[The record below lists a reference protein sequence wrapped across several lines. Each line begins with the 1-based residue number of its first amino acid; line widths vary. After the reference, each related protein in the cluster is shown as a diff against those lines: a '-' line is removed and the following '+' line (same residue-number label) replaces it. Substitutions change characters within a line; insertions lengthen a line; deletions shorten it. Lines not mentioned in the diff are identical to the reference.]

1 MLDGGGPH
9 YRRAVGGGMRSSEK
23 EYEFLFVVDG
33 VSADDDEVVAVLIE
47 SFDAVLSLS
56 AGVHR
61 LAVSGVGVGAVDAA
75 ERLVRSV
82 SSAVPA
88 LRLLRLDPELVGVS
102 DIAERTRHSRQ
113 NVQQWVNGERWAN
126 RKFPKPVG
134 SVGRSLAWRW
144 ADVNEWLV
152 AMGEDDGERR
162 PTPEDYVVINAA
174 LMEWNARADIDAPK
188 SRAGSRSRAYNTEF
202 EVHGKLI
209 ASMPRVTG
217 HDLSEWLDI
226 VESRSRQL
234 DMDAESELMQF
245 HGLPSTYALAIVRE
259 YEAKYGN
266 SLAEDETTLSKR
278 TVDLRDDANRAKLAQ
293 VAANQP
299 DQG

>member
-1 MLDGGGPH
+1 MLYDGAPH
-9 YRRAVGGGMRSSEK
+9 YQRAGGGGMRSSEK

-33 VSADDDEVVAVLIE
+33 VSADDDEAVVVLVQ
-47 SFDAVLSLS
+47 SFDAVLSSS

-82 SSAVPA
+82 SSAVPT

-126 RKFPKPVG
+126 RKFPQPVG

-152 AMGEDDGERR
+152 AMGEDDGGRR
-162 PTPEDYVVINAA
+162 PTLEDYVVINAA
-174 LMEWNARADIDAPK
+174 LMEWNARADIDGRNSGA
-188 SRAGSRSRAYNTEF
+188 RSRGRAYSTEF
-202 EVHGKLI
+202 EVHSKLI
-209 ASMPRVTG
+209 ASIPRVTG
-217 HDLSEWLDI
+217 RDLSVWLDSL
-226 VESRSRQL
+226 ESHL
-234 DMDAESELMQF
+234 DWWGSPEDELMAF
-245 HGLPSTYALAIVRE
+245 AGLPYTYAAAIVRE
-259 YEAKYGN
+259 YEAKRGN
-266 SLAEDETTLSKR
+266 RLPEEDAARSKD
-278 TVDLRDDANRAKLAQ
+278 TIDLRDNAKPAKLTQ
-293 VAANQP
+293 VAASQP